1 MLDYFTSFIKQ
12 RVCQEL
18 YGKKKVYKK
27 PFDKLVKWK
36 KIKFN

>member
-18 YGKKKVYKK
+18 YGKKKNRLI
-27 PFDKLVKWK
+27 KLYNGRNFLN
-36 KIKFN
+36 FN

>member
-27 PFDKLVKWK
+27 PFDKVKWK

>member
-27 PFDKLVKWK
+27 PFLVKWN